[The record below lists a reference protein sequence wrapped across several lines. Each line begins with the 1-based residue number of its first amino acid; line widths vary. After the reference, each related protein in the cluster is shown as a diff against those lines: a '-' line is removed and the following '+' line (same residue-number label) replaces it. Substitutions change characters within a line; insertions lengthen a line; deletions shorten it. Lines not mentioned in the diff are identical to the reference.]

1 MSEINYLTRIHF
13 GAGLL
18 EDALQTE
25 CSKLAVTRALIVTD
39 KGLVATGLPNRVSA
53 LLAKDGSSVVFDETP
68 QNPTETATL
77 AGRQVFETENCDAV
91 IALGGGS
98 AIDLAKAIALTS
110 THNGPL
116 ADYAAIHGGVGKI
129 SDTLPP
135 LIAIPTTA
143 GTGSEVGRGA
153 IIVLKDHRKLGFI
166 SPHLI
171 PDAAICD
178 PQLTLTLPPH
188 LTAATGMDALTHCVE
203 TFIAAAFNPP
213 ADGIAIDGLK
223 RASANIRQATQDGTD
238 LEARTHMMAA
248 AMNGALAFQKGLG
261 AVHAMSHALGGLPGR
276 VLHHGMLNAVLL
288 PHVLHFNEPVA
299 GHRYAE
305 VKQAMGLH
313 ATADLSQAIAELTSE
328 LGLPTTLSQMGVT
341 KTDLDKAAPLAERDH
356 TNATNPR
363 KANAE
368 DYAILLS
375 QAF

>member
-1 MSEINYLTRIHF
+1 MSLINYLTRIHF

-18 EDALQTE
+18 EEALLTE
-25 CSKLAVTRALIVTD
+25 CEKLAVTRALIVTD
-39 KGLVATGLPNRVSA
+39 KGLVATGLPEKISA
-53 LLAKDGSSVVFDETP
+53 LLAPTRSSVVFDETP
-68 QNPTETATL
+68 QNPTEKATL
-77 AGRQVFETENCDAV
+77 GGRQLFEAEKCDAV
-91 IALGGGS
+91 VAVGGGS

-110 THNGPL
+110 SHDGPL
-116 ADYAAIHGGVGKI
+116 ADYAAIHGGISKI
-129 SDTLPP
+129 ADTLPP

-153 IIVLKDHRKLGFI
+153 IIVLNDHRKLGFI

-188 LTAATGMDALTHCVE
+188 LTAATGMDALTHCIE
-203 TFIAAAFNPP
+203 TYIATAFNPP

-223 RASANIRQATQDGTD
+223 RASANIRRATQTGTD

-288 PHVLHFNEPVA
+288 PHVLHFNEPVV

-305 VKQAMGLH
+305 VKQAMGLP
-313 ATADLSQAIAELTSE
+313 ATTDLPQTIADLTAK

-341 KTDLDKAAPLAERDH
+341 RSDLERAAPLAEQDH
-356 TNATNPR
+356 TNGTNPR
-363 KANAE
+363 KAGTP
-368 DYAILLS
+368 DYAMLLS